1 MKLNEA
7 KQILEQ
13 NGYLL
18 EMNGYFSNYNDSDV
32 VEFLDS
38 LKETLNDAGF
48 GFVAE
53 NLEDATE
60 PTLRVR
66 KTWRG
71 CCYVTF
77 DKTDGTYNIKT
88 QVPKEIIKLKPQ
100 QVSHLVQYL
109 RGKSVQ
115 FFYQKSVE

>member
-1 MKLNEA
+1 MELDEA

-18 EMNGYFSNYNDSDV
+18 ETDGYFSNYNDEDV

-48 GFVAE
+48 VAE
-53 NLEDATE
+53 DLEDTNE
-60 PTLRVR
+60 PTLKVR

-71 CCYVTF
+71 VCIVTF
-77 DKTDGTYNIKT
+77 DKTDGVYVVKT
-88 QVPKEIIKLKPQ
+88 QVPKEVIKLNPY
-100 QVSHLVQYL
+100 QVSHLIKYL
-109 RGKSVQ
+109 KGKEVQ
-115 FFYQKSVE
+115 FFYQKAV